1 MPRTFVAL
9 APDGRPLA
17 SFGDRF
23 VAVLIDGA
31 VLAGVN
37 VVLLIPTMI
46 AMFAAIAGAAS
57 KVRTD
62 PVTGE
67 VTSSPSAGV
76 FIGVP
81 LLIEAGFLLLSVA
94 IAYVYHVE
102 MFGRTGVTWGKRA
115 MKLQLIRAAAPAVPI
130 DRGVLAKRW
139 AMQYPVAFVVPFFS
153 WIDGL
158 WQLWD
163 KPYQQCLHDK
173 AAGTIVVKA
182 G

>member
-1 MPRTFVAL
+1 MPRAYVAL

-23 VAVLIDGA
+23 VAILIDGA

-37 VVLLIPTMI
+37 IVLLVPTLI
-46 AMFAAIAGAAS
+46 AMFAVMAGAAS
-57 KVRTD
+57 RVETD
-62 PVTGE
+62 PVTGA
-67 VTSSPSAGV
+67 VTSSPSMGM

-81 LLIEAGFLLLSVA
+81 LLIEAGFILLTIV
-94 IAYVYHVE
+94 IGYVYHVE

-115 MKLQLIRAAAPAVPI
+115 MKLQLIRATAPAVPI
-130 DRGVLAKRW
+130 DRGVLLKRW
-139 AMQYPVAFVVPFFS
+139 AVQYPVAIVVPFFS

>member
-1 MPRTFVAL
+1 MPRAVVAI
-9 APDGRPLA
+9 APDGRPVA
-17 SFGDRF
+17 SFADRLLAF
-23 VAVLIDGA
+23 LIDTA

-37 VVLLIPTMI
+37 IVLLIPTMI
-46 AMFAAIAGAAS
+46 AIFVVIAGAAS
-57 KVRTD
+57 KVQTD

-76 FIGVP
+76 LIGVP
-81 LLIEAGFLLLSVA
+81 LLIELGYVLLTFVA
-94 IAYVYHVE
+94 AYVYYVE

-115 MKLQLIRAAAPAVPI
+115 MKLQLIRAAAPAAPI
-130 DRGVLAKRW
+130 DRGVLVKRW
-139 AMQYPVAFVVPFFS
+139 AVQFPAGLVLPFFS
-153 WIDGL
+153 WVDGL

-173 AAGTIVVKA
+173 AAGTIVVKV